1 MKKFVFGLVLG
12 ILSTLLFTKLFVDN
26 QEDTTGVIHTD
37 NMDISAFDSDV
48 LENEY
53 FKRFS
58 PEHTLNVLLHKYS
71 MESTVYEDSWNS
83 MSDKEK
89 IQVFLGE

>member
-1 MKKFVFGLVLG
+1 MKKFVFGLVIG
-12 ILSTLLFTKLFVDN
+12 VLSTLLFTKLFVDN
-26 QEDTTGVIHTD
+26 QKDTEVIHAD
-37 NMDISAFDSDV
+37 NMDISAFDSDM

-58 PEHTLNVLLHKYS
+58 PEHTLDVLLHKYS
-71 MESTVYEDSWNS
+71 MEGTVYEDSWNS

-89 IQVFLGE
+89 IQVFLEE